1 MNNDKMKFKE
11 MKGNVLTLRT
21 KEKIDRKQLKS
32 KISKISQINKRDKE
46 KIAGITLVALVI
58 TIVVLIILAT
68 VSINML
74 FGENGLVTKAQQAT
88 QLTEEA
94 SAMEDMGIYLASV
107 KGAEAQEENFRLADY
122 LSNNIGNNG
131 LEDFLNNGDGYGQVS
146 YNGNKFLVN
155 LTDYTY
161 TYLGKSDGTVNRRI
175 EQVLGNNNES
185 VPGISMVEAGEI
197 ETEDLGWRVL
207 SVNKDGSVNLI
218 ANRNTGF
225 EVSLSGINGYTNG
238 VKALNEIC
246 SKLYGNLEINGVKV
260 ISARNANVEDFYN
273 VTYGVNSSRDIG
285 KEYTSQKIQAYI
297 NTLDVTNDGYS
308 TEQIENYIDA
318 GNTSGE
324 QSSNTQM
331 LLSSQGMT
339 IKGLI
344 SRTAKEETASLIN
357 TGNNYWLA
365 TRYTSSYW
373 DSQGNKI
380 PDSEEVR
387 YETYGMTYIRADG
400 EYATYTTFRIDG
412 HNTSG
417 TNITQNCALRPVI
430 TVPAECVPDT
440 TIGAS
445 VETDPFNKTGEDTN
459 GYVKAETIATLL
471 GTDVKGVNAISSGLP
486 TIEADMTWTK
496 LEDGGYD
503 SLTGEFDTENYDYY
517 IADRTTEL
525 QMRLTGA
532 SGYNNGVLAMDTV
545 MNNLYGNLT
554 EIKING
560 GKDTI
565 KVNVVLARNAKF
577 EDFYKEPDTIDPN
590 STGYGGVWST
600 NVNDDTAPN
609 KIMST
614 NNRYVPTLFAQE
626 DVDPSNGAS
635 DGYSDAKITTYNLST
650 TGTTT
655 QLTDE
660 QRSSYSYEYYN
671 ADPGLKVIYNAYW
684 GEPNRNTA
692 QASTGTAF
700 WLSSRSV
707 FAYLGNVDL
716 NIRYMTDSGSHT
728 HNSVCYSGSGSSSGS
743 VSNCHGLRPV
753 LQVAK

>member
-1 MNNDKMKFKE
+1 MKK
-11 MKGNVLTLRT
+11 KSLR
-21 KEKIDRKQLKS
+21 KILQNERRQ
-32 KISKISQINKRDKE
+32 NR
-46 KIAGITLVALVI
+46 GITLIALVI
-58 TIVVLIILAT
+58 TIVVLVILAT
-68 VSINML
+68 ISINFL

-107 KGAEAQEENFRLADY
+107 KGVEAQEENFRLADY

-185 VPGISMVEAGEI
+185 VPGISMVEAGAI

-285 KEYTSQKIQAYI
+285 KEYTSKKIQAYI
-297 NTLDVTNDGYS
+297 NTLDVANDGYS

-331 LLSSQGMT
+331 LVSSQGMT
-339 IKGLI
+339 IKEVAT
-344 SRTAKEETASLIN
+344 RTAKEETASMLN

-365 TRYTSSYW
+365 TRNTNSHW
-373 DSQGNKI
+373 DSQSGEI
-380 PDSEEVR
+380 PDSEDER
-387 YETYGMTYIRADG
+387 YEEYKMTYIRADG
-400 EYATYTTFRIDG
+400 EYANYTIFKIDG

-459 GYVKAETIATLL
+459 GYVKAETIASLL

-496 LEDGGYD
+496 LEAGGYN

-517 IADRTTEL
+517 IADKTTKL

-532 SGYNNGVLAMDTV
+532 PAYNNGVLAMDTV

-554 EIKING
+554 EIKIND

-577 EDFYKEPDTIDPN
+577 EDFYDETET
-590 STGYGGVWST
+590 SSSSYGGVWST
-600 NVNDDTAPN
+600 NANDSTAPN
-609 KIMST
+609 KITST
-614 NNRYVPTLFAQE
+614 GNRYAPTLFASE
-626 DVDPSNGAS
+626 DINTSNGIS

-650 TGTTT
+650 TGSTI

-660 QRSSYSYEYYN
+660 QRNSYSYEFYN
-671 ADPGLKVIYNAYW
+671 ADPGLKVVYNAYS
-684 GEPNRNTA
+684 GNPNRNTA
-692 QASTGTAF
+692 QANTGTPF
-700 WLSSRSV
+700 WLSSRCVEARWHSALFYFRCMSGIGALNTSNV
-707 FAYLGNVDL
+707 F
-716 NIRYMTDSGSHT
+716 IS
-728 HNSVCYSGSGSSSGS
+728 YSSTN
-743 VSNCHGLRPV
+743 SNCYGLRPV
-753 LQVAK
+753 LQVSK